1 MRTPPPRHFGVEVKY
16 DARLPVTY
24 PELTKCPAT
33 AERLKRF
40 AQSGIEPFQDFSN
53 PTEDSPKRNWRG
65 STKLFG
71 RPTVAKLLLMQPQ
84 V

>member
-1 MRTPPPRHFGVEVKY
+1 MRTPPPRQSGDPVKCV
-16 DARLPVTY
+16 ARQPETY

-40 AQSGIEPFQDFSN
+40 AQAGIKPFQDFLN
-53 PTEDSPKRNWRG
+53 PTGGPPKRNWRG

-71 RPTVAKLLLMQPQ
+71 RPTVAKLLLLQPQ